1 MIESSSLIPYQ
12 NLYPT
17 PYTPISMTNPGVSKA
32 MSHRQEDKK
41 TTFCSPV
48 QVFKRL
54 VNKKKYGEGQ
64 FKEQAWLGFS
74 QVWSNMI

>member
-54 VNKKKYGEGQ
+54 VNKK
-64 FKEQAWLGFS
+64 
-74 QVWSNMI
+74 NMERDNSKSRHGWVSVKFGVT